1 MFADPI
7 IWLRGLVV
15 ALQEVT
21 GGTMY
26 RISAVGFV
34 AFVATGCNLPFASSR
49 SVILPIVSIE
59 APATVAAGS
68 SFSVTAVAQF
78 GGCKSLRRITATR
91 SGNTLTFVAH
101 GTDSSGPG
109 ISCPAD
115 IRNESRVEL
124 VTPPFFDPFR
134 IHGRQPDGS
143 DTTVEVRVL

>member
-1 MFADPI
+1 
-7 IWLRGLVV
+7 
-15 ALQEVT
+15 
-21 GGTMY
+21 MY
-26 RISAVGFV
+26 RIRAAVAGLATIAV
-34 AFVATGCNLPFASSR
+34 TGCNLPFANNR

-59 APATVAAGS
+59 APETVAVGT

-109 ISCPAD
+109 VSCPAD

-124 VTPPFFDPFR
+124 VLPPFSDPFR
-134 IHGRQPDGS
+134 ILGRQPDGS
-143 DTTVEVRVL
+143 DTEVEVRVQ